1 MWWFPTTA
9 NLSLRRREFE
19 SHRCRVFP
27 IVFLF
32 FFFWCKCRSPIN
44 RSFYWMKVK
53 REMSSHPLEEE
64 IIDAGLGERADSM
77 QES

>member
-1 MWWFPTTA
+1 
-9 NLSLRRREFE
+9 
-19 SHRCRVFP
+19 
-27 IVFLF
+27 
-32 FFFWCKCRSPIN
+32 
-44 RSFYWMKVK
+44 MKVK